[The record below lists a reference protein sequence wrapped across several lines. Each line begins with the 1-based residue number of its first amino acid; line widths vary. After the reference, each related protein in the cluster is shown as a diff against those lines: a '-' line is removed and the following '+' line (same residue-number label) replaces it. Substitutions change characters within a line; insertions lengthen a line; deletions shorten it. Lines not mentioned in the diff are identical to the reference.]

1 LIDWGT
7 EGMEDWME
15 NHECNDICETLN
27 MQKDDALIAK
37 LKTYIEKFKDNTIQN
52 IIFDLNIITGE

>member
-1 LIDWGT
+1 
-7 EGMEDWME
+7 MEDWME